1 MLGDQ
6 IGKLTDKKQHVA
18 YKITDFLFVT
28 YELASETLPK
38 EVFQNCFEHGLN
50 HWRVSSIQ
58 SH

>member
-18 YKITDFLFVT
+18 YKITEFLFVA

-38 EVFQNCFEHGLN
+38 EVFRIALSMG
-50 HWRVSSIQ
+50 
-58 SH
+58 